1 MHGTKLM
8 KHLIVA
14 LLLTSCAT
22 SPTVKD
28 NLTVPLNASWPNAD
42 WQAYAYEKAKDL
54 PRTTDEKEFCPQGLT
69 TANWVH
75 LMSAMA
81 YYESGYSPAKTYRE
95 KFKNG
100 RGEYVIST
108 GLFQVSYESSR
119 GYGYPGITTA
129 DLKAP
134 LLNIDVAVSI
144 LKKLTLRDG
153 VVANHSGQPWLGGQ
167 RYWSVLRTTG
177 KLAQIKA
184 RMKEHCQ

>member
-1 MHGTKLM
+1 MN
-8 KHLIVA
+8 HLILA

-22 SPTVKD
+22 APVTKQPEAPKVK
-28 NLTVPLNASWPNAD
+28 LNKSWPNTD
-42 WQAYAYEKAKDL
+42 WQSYAYEKAKEL

-69 TANWVH
+69 QANWTH
-75 LMSAMA
+75 LLAAMA

-100 RGEYVIST
+100 RGEYVISV
-108 GLFQVSYESSR
+108 GLFQTSYESSR
-119 GYGYPGITTA
+119 GYGYPGITTE

-134 LLNIDVAVSI
+134 FLNIDVAVSI

-167 RYWSVLRTTG
+167 KYWSVLRTTG

-184 RMKEHCQ
+184 RMRKHCQ